1 MSGIGGSRR
10 GASKNRPSN
19 VIYEEIV
26 PDFEWIEDPTNHWL
40 GLEVPGF
47 RREEVKLEVN
57 TYGLIKI
64 GGERKMSEI
73 KYIWFEQTFQAP
85 QNSKP
90 EDCRVGLEEGIFY
103 VQIPKKA
110 THTVHASKEDAD
122 HQKGKKVNDTTE
134 KIPPNSTPTK
144 PPRDDAGSD
153 VEKGKKVNDSGGGT
167 TENIPASTPT
177 KPPKDDEGSD
187 VEKGKK
193 VNDSGGGTTEYIP
206 ANSTPNKPP
215 RDDEGSDLEKGKKVN
230 DSGGGTTEQIPAST
244 PTKPPKDDEGSDL
257 EKGKKVND
265 SGEFPNENEG
275 KIENIPAATPPLE
288 TTKDEEEDSIQEKG
302 KKGNGNGA
310 IIPNDSKGT
319 SKEKEYDDAKGEEKS
334 NFLAKVG
341 KRVKQNMGILIT
353 VILIFSAGVL
363 VSQDKRKKANS
374 NDQILL
380 AKLDSQNHN
389 HDDE

>member
-19 VIYEEIV
+19 AIYEEIV
-26 PDFEWIEDPTNHWL
+26 PDFEWIEDPTSHWL

-110 THTVHASKEDAD
+110 THRVHASKEDAD

-134 KIPPNSTPTK
+134 KIPANSTPTK
-144 PPRDDAGSD
+144 PPRDDADSDLEKGKKVNDSGGGTTQNIPASTPTKPPKDDEGSD

-193 VNDSGGGTTEYIP
+193 VNDSG
-206 ANSTPNKPP
+206 
-215 RDDEGSDLEKGKKVN
+215 
-230 DSGGGTTEQIPAST
+230 
-244 PTKPPKDDEGSDL
+244 
-257 EKGKKVND
+257 
-265 SGEFPNENEG
+265 EFPNENEG
-275 KIENIPAATPPLE
+275 TIENIPAFETP
-288 TTKDEEEDSIQEKG
+288 KDDEEEDSIQEKG
-302 KKGNGNGA
+302 KKGNGNGD